1 MKYIGICN
9 KSQQA
14 IMHSILQEDLYHF
27 DFVCVNIDMDKY
39 NVRVINSNSVNN
51 NNYGSQQQSQQ
62 FYQNIFDVYENHDEI
77 HSRQLSFLKFC
88 QQLEAKKES

>member
-14 IMHSILQEDLYHF
+14 IMHSILQEYLYHF

-39 NVRVINSNSVNN
+39 NVRVINSNDVNN
-51 NNYGSQQQSQQ
+51 KSFGSQKKSQV
-62 FYQNIFDVYENHDEI
+62 FYPNLFNVYANHDETQ
-77 HSRQLSFLKFC
+77 S
-88 QQLEAKKES
+88 